1 MSTDYQ
7 SLAVKGVQAL
17 SPYQPGKP
25 IDELAREL
33 GLNPDRIIKL
43 ASNENPLGP
52 SPKAL
57 AALRKALAELCR
69 YPDGNGFDLKQALS
83 ERYGVMPSQIT
94 LGNGSNDVLEV
105 ITRCFADQSSE
116 VVFSQYAFAVYPL
129 VTQAIGAT
137 GVSVPARD
145 YGHDLNAMAEAVTD
159 RTKLVFVA
167 NPNNPTGTVH
177 GAEAIEAFLDRIP
190 ERVLVVLDEAY
201 CEYLQGEGYVDGLTL
216 LERYPNLIVT
226 RTFSK
231 AWGLASLRV
240 GYSVSSPEIAN
251 VLNRVRQPFNV
262 DTLALAAATAVLDDE
277 HYLQRA
283 REVNAEGMM
292 QLETAFQ
299 EMGLDYIPSA
309 GNFIAL
315 DVGERAADIN
325 RLLLEQGV
333 IVRPIAGYGMP
344 GHLRVSIGL
353 PEENDRFIESLAR
366 ALDTLSATEAGK
378 GA

>member
-1 MSTDYQ
+1 MSIDYQ

-33 GLNPDRIIKL
+33 GLNPDGIIKL

-57 AALRKALAELCR
+57 AAVREVLDELCR
-69 YPDGNGFDLKQALS
+69 YPDGNGFELKQALS
-83 ERYGVMPSQIT
+83 ARFGVKPSQIT

-105 ITRCFADQSSE
+105 ITRCFADQASE

-129 VTQAIGAT
+129 VTQAIGAK
-137 GVSVPARD
+137 GVSVPAKD
-145 YGHDLNAMAEAVTD
+145 YGHDLDAMVEAITD

-177 GAEAIEAFLDRIP
+177 GAEAIESFLDRIP
-190 ERVLVVLDEAY
+190 ARVLVVLDEAY
-201 CEYLQGEGYVDGLTL
+201 CEYLQGDGYVDGLSL

-231 AWGLASLRV
+231 AWGLASLRA

-251 VLNRVRQPFNV
+251 ILNRVRQPFNV
-262 DTLALAAATAVLDDE
+262 DTLALTAATAVLDDE
-277 HYLQRA
+277 EYLQRS
-283 REVNAEGMM
+283 RDVNAEGMK
-292 QLETAFQ
+292 QLESAFD
-299 EMGLDYIPSA
+299 EMELDYIPSA
-309 GNFIAL
+309 GNFIAV
-315 DVGERAADIN
+315 DVGEQAAAIN
-325 RLLLEQGV
+325 QSLLEQGV

-344 GHLRVSIGL
+344 RHLRVSIGL

-366 ALDTLSATEAGK
+366 ALDTLSAIESGR
-378 GA
+378 GV